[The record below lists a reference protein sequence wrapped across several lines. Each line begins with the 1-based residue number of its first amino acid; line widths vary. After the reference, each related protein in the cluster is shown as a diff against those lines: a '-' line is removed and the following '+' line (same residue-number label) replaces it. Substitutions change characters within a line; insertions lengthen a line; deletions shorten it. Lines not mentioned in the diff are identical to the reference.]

1 MPIELVTGS
10 AGEAHISG
18 ADVARLI
25 AGIVGTGAYSII
37 ARPSVAMSNANTV
50 AIGACDLILNGRHVR
65 LTGTSTLGI
74 ANGQSGARR
83 SDLVYVRYAINSSGV
98 ETATLGVKQ
107 GTAGGT
113 AKDPTLDYPASILDG
128 ASTADVAIARV
139 TLDGL
144 TPTATWLLPLLGA
157 LGAAASTSYVN
168 DVKAIATDGVNRAKA
183 AQNTA
188 NSATTKANNAQG
200 TANTANS
207 RINKLV
213 PMWRLMNPKNG
224 DRLITSDSNERA
236 VLTKQGWKQ
245 EATWYVFA
253 SKV

>member
-1 MPIELVTGS
+1 MAIELVTGS

-18 ADVARLI
+18 ADIARLI

-37 ARPSVAMSNANTV
+37 AKPTVTMSNANTV
-50 AIGACDLILNGRHVR
+50 AIGACDLILHGRHVR

-107 GTAGGT
+107 GAAGDT

-144 TPTATWLLPLLGA
+144 TPSAAWLLPLLVGLTSVA
-157 LGAAASTSYVN
+157 TADSVASLSSRITTAQNTANS
-168 DVKAIATDGVNRAKA
+168 

-200 TANTANS
+200 TANTANA

-213 PMWRLMNPKNG
+213 PMWRLSNRKNG

-236 VLTKQGWKQ
+236 ALTKQGWIQ
-245 EATWYVFA
+245 EAMWYVFA